1 MDLTAPWTI
10 MLDHRLPE
18 FRAVDLL
25 ACAASLFW
33 VWLGNQD
40 SQLDRCTG
48 STS

>member
-25 ACAASLFW
+25 ACAAQFISGAGW
-33 VWLGNQD
+33 GTRVPN
-40 SQLDRCTG
+40 
-48 STS
+48 